1 MTSQQA
7 VVSRPGDDDRPLP
20 AGRHCHVLIVV
31 ENNSVPY
38 DDRRVWMESVALVQ
52 AGMDVSVICPAM
64 EGQKL
69 RERLEGVEVFRFAAP
84 ADSGT
89 AAGFVR
95 SYAVSWLRVAR
106 LTMRVWRQQP
116 FQVLQA
122 CNPPDTYFL
131 LALLLKPL
139 GVTFL
144 FDQHDLCP
152 EVYIDRF
159 GRPSRLMLTVLRLLE
174 RLTHLVAHEV
184 ITVNESCRTLL
195 LGRTSTKPSHL
206 SVVRTGADLDRLHDV
221 GVEEPLRRGARYLC
235 CYLGEMA
242 PQDGVEMVLR
252 TAHELVVRRGRRDIG
267 FALLGYG
274 ELLDDLRQLSAELG
288 LADAVTFTGRADD
301 AVISAYLSTA
311 DIALQPDVKTSFNDC
326 CSMLKTIEYMAFGLP
341 VVAFDLT
348 ETRRSVGEAGTY
360 VISETPEAYAD
371 AVEALLDDEEGRA
384 EMSRIGRARSRGELA
399 WEPQKKTYVEVV
411 SSLCAR
417 ASRKA
422 ALTTGACHD

>member
-1 MTSQQA
+1 MTSRQA
-7 VVSRPGDDDRPLP
+7 VVSPPGEGDLLLP
-20 AGRHCHVLIVV
+20 AARRAHVLIVV

-38 DDRRVWMESVALVQ
+38 DRRVWMESVALVQ
-52 AGMDVSVICPAM
+52 SGIDVTVICPAVD
-64 EGQKL
+64 GQPL
-69 RERLEGVEVFRFAAP
+69 RERLEGVEVHRFPPPPDTA
-84 ADSGT
+84 T
-89 AAGFVR
+89 AAGFVK

-139 GVTFL
+139 GVKFL

-152 EVYIDRF
+152 EVYANRF
-159 GRPSRLMLTVLRLLE
+159 ERTSPVMLMVLRLLE
-174 RLTHLVAHEV
+174 RLTHLAADEV

-195 LGRTSTKPSHL
+195 LGRTSTKPAHL

-221 GVEEPLRRGARYLC
+221 GVQEPLRRGARYLC
-235 CYLGEMA
+235 CYLGVMG

-267 FALLGYG
+267 FALLGFG
-274 ELLDDLRQLSAELG
+274 ELLEDLQRLSAELG
-288 LADAVTFTGRADD
+288 LDDAVMFTGKADD
-301 AVISAYLSTA
+301 AMISAYFSTA
-311 DIALQPDVKTSFNDC
+311 DVALQPDIKTSFNDC

-348 ETRRSVGEAGTY
+348 ETRRTVGEAGSH
-360 VISETPEAYAD
+360 VLSETPEAYAD
-371 AVEALLDDEEGRA
+371 AVVALLDDEQARA
-384 EMSRIGRARSRGELA
+384 AMSRAGRARSRGELA

-411 SSLCAR
+411 SSVCAR
-417 ASRKA
+417 ASRRA
-422 ALTTGACHD
+422 AIRTGARHD